1 MYNVTDAFKAM
12 MKRGQR
18 VEHIRGRVGSIALND
33 HNFISLEFS
42 NRCTDSNDVKFGSA
56 YIGQINAEL
65 INVSIPRGSWRGLEL
80 FLEYGLEISEL
91 ATEWIPIGVFT
102 ISEALWTARGITVTA
117 YDCLA
122 KLDRPFTASTTYG
135 TPFDLLSL
143 AAELSGV
150 ELGQTQ
156 AEIEQLPN
164 GSELLGLYAN
174 NDITTVRDFVAWVAS
189 AVGGFATADR
199 SGYLVIKSWADLTVV
214 DTLSNHDRIAGSS
227 FSDFTTDY
235 SGITIEDQVAGGLKY
250 YLVEGA
256 TGPVISLGPNPFL
269 QNGLDEIKD
278 AQRQRIAN
286 VAASI
291 KYTPFSVSL
300 LNNPSYDLGDLIY
313 CESGVAGSEPLTCC
327 VMAINW
333 QLKQTVELQGFGK
346 DPNLTAGKS
355 RTDKALNGLKNQTSE
370 NEMIIHTFV
379 NAQAIALR
387 DEVETSII
395 KIDFTTL
402 KPRTVLILHEIN
414 LDLDITDESGLATVQ
429 AFYYLN
435 DVLESYSPV
444 DTFDEDGKHII
455 SLMYPLENLVSS
467 SSYTWR
473 VALKVSG
480 GTATIG
486 RGDAHAILEGQ
497 GLLALDEFDGT
508 INLEDA
514 VESWAAMPDFA
525 PFVED
530 LQISRE
536 EPDTLTFT
544 DTAASW
550 APMPDF
556 APFGYTFNITA
567 EPEPAYLVDE
577 NGNYLT
583 DENSNR
589 LTTL

>member
-56 YIGQINAEL
+56 YISQINAEL

-156 AEIEQLPN
+156 EEIEQLPN
-164 GSELLGLYAN
+164 GSEFLGLYAN

-189 AVGGFATADR
+189 SVGGFATADR

-214 DTLSNHDRIAGSS
+214 DTLTARDRIAGSS

-235 SGITIEDQVAGGLKY
+235 SGITIEDQIAGGLKY

-256 TGPVISLGPNPFL
+256 TGPVIPLGSNPFL

-278 AQRQRIAN
+278 AQRQRLAN
-286 VAASI
+286 VAASV

-313 CESGVAGSEPLTCC
+313 CESGVAGFEPLTCC

-414 LDLDITDESGLATVQ
+414 LDLEITDESGLATVQ

-435 DVLESYSPV
+435 DDLESYSPV

-514 VESWAAMPDFA
+514 VENWAAMPDFA
-525 PFVED
+525 PIVED
-530 LQISRE
+530 LQISSD
-536 EPDTLTFT
+536 EPNTLTFT

-577 NGNYLT
+577 NGNYLI
-583 DENSNR
+583 DENGNR